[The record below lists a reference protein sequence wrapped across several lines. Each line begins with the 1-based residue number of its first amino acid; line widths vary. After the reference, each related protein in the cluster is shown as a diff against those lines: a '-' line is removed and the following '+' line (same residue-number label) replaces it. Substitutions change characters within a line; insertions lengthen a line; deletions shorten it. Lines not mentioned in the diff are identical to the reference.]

1 MILGLLVVP
10 FKLSCHYDLPTA
22 ELQAFIAEIC
32 QAFIAEICRGL
43 VEGSR
48 RQSFELSRPELLD
61 SNWQSCARVGRTRS
75 SKNCAVL
82 LV

>member
-22 ELQAFIAEIC
+22 EL